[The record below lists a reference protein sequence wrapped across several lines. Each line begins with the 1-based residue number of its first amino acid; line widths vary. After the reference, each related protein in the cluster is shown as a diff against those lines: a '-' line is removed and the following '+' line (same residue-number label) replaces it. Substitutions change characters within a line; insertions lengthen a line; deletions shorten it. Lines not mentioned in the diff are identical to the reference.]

1 VIIKNRI
8 ESEDQRPKLALRK
21 ETLRQLTGAQLRQVA
36 GGMGIKASATTVAC
50 ACGPPR
56 TTKCPTT
63 KCPSFLC
70 PTSGTWPQ

>member
-8 ESEDQRPKLALRK
+8 DSEDQRPKLALRK

-36 GGMGIKASATTVAC
+36 GGMGVGPTKTAC
-50 ACGPPR
+50 KCAPR
-56 TTKCPTT
+56 RTT

-70 PTSGTWPQ
+70 PTGSTWPHLQ